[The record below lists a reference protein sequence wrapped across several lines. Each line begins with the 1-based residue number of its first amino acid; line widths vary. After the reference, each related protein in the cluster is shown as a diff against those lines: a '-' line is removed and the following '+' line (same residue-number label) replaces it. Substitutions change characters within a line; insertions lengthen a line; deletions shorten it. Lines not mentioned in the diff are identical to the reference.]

1 MLVARLLP
9 GDYGDKAARIHIM
22 NEEDEDEDEDEHI
35 LHTNTLDVWFCFGIF
50 RRGQLAWASV
60 RVL

>member
-1 MLVARLLP
+1 
-9 GDYGDKAARIHIM
+9 M

-35 LHTNTLDVWFCFGIF
+35 VHTNTLDVWFCFGIF